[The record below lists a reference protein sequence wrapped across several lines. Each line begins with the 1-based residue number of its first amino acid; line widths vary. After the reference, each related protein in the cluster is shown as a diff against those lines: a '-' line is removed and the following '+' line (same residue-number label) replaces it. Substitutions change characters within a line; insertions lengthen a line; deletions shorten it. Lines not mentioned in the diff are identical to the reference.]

1 MYGYSATGSCT
12 MATTQTITMRME
24 ITMAT
29 IGRSMKNLAIGG
41 GLLPRAAFG
50 GLARRQPDL
59 LAGAHPVASLH
70 DDPLAGLEPLG
81 DDPERADARVD
92 LHPAHVHGLVR
103 PDHRNLVDPL
113 HVLNGPLGDHEGV
126 LPHLDDGPDL
136 RVLAGAQ
143 HVSRIRE
150 HAAREHGT
158 GGDVDLPI
166 QGGGPPSCRIDAPV
180 GQDQLQLD
188 VPG

>member
-1 MYGYSATGSCT
+1 MFGYSATGSCT
-12 MATTQTITMRME
+12 MATTPTITMRME

-59 LAGAHPVASLH
+59 LAGSHPVAALH

-81 DDPERADARVD
+81 DDPERADARVHLD
-92 LHPAHVHGLVR
+92 RPHVNRLVG
-103 PDHRNLVDPL
+103 PDDRHLVDAL
-113 HVLNGPLGDHEGV
+113 DVLDGALRNQQRIL
-126 LPHLDDGPDL
+126 LHLDDGPHF
-136 RVLAGAQ
+136 RVLARAQ
-143 HVSRIRE
+143 
-150 HAAREHGT
+150 
-158 GGDVDLPI
+158 
-166 QGGGPPSCRIDAPV
+166 
-180 GQDQLQLD
+180 D